1 MKRTFAMLSVFS
13 LAIVMTAAAVG
24 QTTSSPQSRPEHLS
38 KGQLYTLIS
47 TAKTPEEHHRI
58 AQYYQAKAQDYL
70 AQAKEHEQMV
80 AAYKANPSLV
90 NDKNQAS
97 TINHCEYF
105 AQTFKDLA
113 VKSQE
118 LAKLHEQMANDVE
131 QK

>member
-1 MKRTFAMLSVFS
+1 MKRTISIFSILS
-13 LAIVMTAAAVG
+13 LAFVMTVAAFG
-24 QTTSSPQSRPEHLS
+24 QTTSAQQTEAEHFS
-38 KGQLYTLIS
+38 KRQLNTLIAE
-47 TAKTPEEHHRI
+47 AKTPAEHQRI

-80 AAYKANPSLV
+80 AAYKANPSLTA
-90 NDKNQAS
+90 KSQAS

-105 AQTFKDLA
+105 VKTFNELA

-118 LAKLHEQMANDVE
+118 LAKLHEQMATDAE

>member
-1 MKRTFAMLSVFS
+1 MKRTLSILSILS
-13 LAIVMTAAAVG
+13 LAFVMTMA
-24 QTTSSPQSRPEHLS
+24 QTTSAQQTKPEHFG
-38 KGQLYTLIS
+38 KRQLNTLIAA
-47 TAKTPEEHHRI
+47 AKTPSEHQRI

-80 AAYKANPSLV
+80 AAYKANPSLTA
-90 NDKNQAS
+90 KSQAS

-105 AQTFKDLA
+105 VKTFNELA